1 MIEWILI
8 GDDASFIATIQERFA
23 DRPFVFFSSRESIEE
38 HTHAWVFL
46 ELDAKALV
54 LARQAIHQGKREPH
68 TIKFYGDVPREQ
80 IAQELRAE
88 MKASKIGYVER
99 SRLLT
104 AIEESARDRDA
115 RWLWTEAEIR
125 RQYAGQIVAVRD
137 QVIWG
142 NGPDL
147 TTALAVAEAKPGCQ
161 PVEGMYLESV
171 PEIRE
176 SIILP
181 YPELREP
188 QSAQIFVS
196 ISKVIKADE

>member
-8 GDDASFIATIQERFA
+8 GDDARFIATIQERFA
-23 DRPFVFFSSRESIEE
+23 DRPFVFFASRGAIDE
-38 HTHAWVFL
+38 HPHAWVFL
-46 ELDAKALV
+46 ELDAKAIE

-68 TIKFYGDVPREQ
+68 TIKFYGDVPREH

-147 TTALAVAEAKPGCQ
+147 TTALAVAEAKPGCP

-176 SIILP
+176 FD
-181 YPELREP
+181 P
-188 QSAQIFVS
+188 QC
-196 ISKVIKADE
+196 ISKWREARAALIRAAISDEAKEYE